1 MFCFITGDSDDGD
14 TQPTGSRQAHS
25 AEDDRDTDSDDDDD
39 GSDYDDDDEEESDD
53 GGGDD
58 DDVIYFSEVFEVVGS
73 CHEKRYQDALAE
85 VQHSMSSND
94 TVPVRAEYDSTNSQD
109 FNAIKVEGYLGDEWQ
124 ILGYVKKQKIPK
136 LTSAMRQGELTD
148 CRFAK
153 RPAYKLNAYNSGKN
167 GLTCELIITK
177 RFRWDR
183 NDKHYSY
190 NQDLSHL

>member
-148 CRFAK
+148 CIV
-153 RPAYKLNAYNSGKN
+153 
-167 GLTCELIITK
+167 C
-177 RFRWDR
+177 
-183 NDKHYSY
+183 
-190 NQDLSHL
+190 